1 MGRFGSMSVGYKVQ
15 TKQCT
20 IQHIHSQLF
29 HASINFNINNQK
41 TMEKKAAKSQTASK
55 RAEADPNSLLL
66 EFLTDQLKDMY
77 WAENHLLKALPK
89 MQKAATSEALQ
100 DAFEKHTTQTQQHV
114 DRLDKVFKL
123 LNHKAQAKKCDAMEG
138 LLEEGKSVIEDTEKG
153 TATRDVGLI
162 FAAQKVE
169 HYEIATYGGLAQLA
183 KTLGLDEVKELL
195 GKTLSEEKE
204 TDLLLTEIAENNV
217 NYEAATEE
225 A

>member
-1 MGRFGSMSVGYKVQ
+1 
-15 TKQCT
+15 
-20 IQHIHSQLF
+20 
-29 HASINFNINNQK
+29 
-41 TMEKKAAKSQTASK
+41 MEKKAAKSQTASK